1 MPGFLRGT
9 AVRRT
14 AALALVL
21 AAAAAQ
27 AADVEKKPPYWAS
40 ISATKALMRTGPGRN
55 YPATWLYVRPD
66 LPVKVLETYPNW
78 RKVQDPD
85 GATGWMLQRLLSDTR
100 TGLVTGS
107 EPQPLHE
114 SADEHSAVTFRA
126 EPGVVGRLSRCGGGW
141 CLFDAKGRR
150 GYIRVEHL
158 WGLDA
163 SGTLG

>member
-1 MPGFLRGT
+1 MHKRLV
-9 AVRRT
+9 AA
-14 AALALVL
+14 AALALF
-21 AAAAAQ
+21 AAAGAY
-27 AADVEKKPPYWAS
+27 AADSEKKPPYWAS
-40 ISATKALMRTGPGRN
+40 ITAGKALMRTGPGRN
-55 YPATWLYVRPD
+55 YPAVWLYVRAD
-66 LPVKVLETYPNW
+66 LPVKVVETYPNW

-107 EPQPLHE
+107 EPRALHE
-114 SADEHSAVTFRA
+114 GPDEHSAVTFRA

-141 CLFDAKGRR
+141 CMFDAKGRR
-150 GYIRVEHL
+150 GYIRVEQL

>member
-1 MPGFLRGT
+1 MRLSGL
-9 AVRRT
+9 A
-14 AALALVL
+14 AALALL
-21 AAAAAQ
+21 AAAVTAH
-27 AADVEKKPPYWAS
+27 AADTERKPPYWAS

-107 EPQPLHE
+107 EPRPLHE
-114 SADEHSAVTFRA
+114 SADEHSPILFRA

-141 CLFDAKGRR
+141 CLLDVKGRR
-150 GYIRVEHL
+150 GYIRTDHL
-158 WGLDA
+158 WGLDPD
-163 SGTLG
+163 GTVG